1 MIRIT
6 KEQLYEI
13 QNELIDEL
21 LDSGWSNNH
30 EVSSKC
36 LVCINGIRDT
46 VSEIIDRCYDD
57 DVEPVSVER
66 DINYDICEK
75 KDFND

>member
-36 LVCINGIRDT
+36 LVCINGIRDI

-57 DVEPVSVER
+57 ENEPVCV
-66 DINYDICEK
+66 DDNIND
-75 KDFND
+75 

>member
-1 MIRIT
+1 MIRMT

-21 LDSGWSNNH
+21 LDSGWFNDH
-30 EVSSKC
+30 ERSGKC

-46 VSEIIDRCYDD
+46 ISEIIDRCYDD
-57 DVEPVSVER
+57 ENEPMCV
-66 DINYDICEK
+66 DDNIN
-75 KDFND
+75 N